1 MKTLYIFFSLILVIY
16 GCGPT
21 TTGNPIKKQPVALR
35 MEDTQP
41 FAFMQR
47 ASDLMIPSAKAAVS
61 NVKFCFKRLR
71 IKAESNSAASDIEL
85 TLGQVD
91 IDPSGTS
98 LLTVQVTEGTYR
110 RIEFDLDKECDGVI
124 GKPSVIFTNGNGTF
138 STQETM
144 TIKFDGSYTVSSAG
158 TLTLDIDALFD
169 ALDLVTADGQIKT
182 SLESA
187 PGDF

>member
-1 MKTLYIFFSLILVIY
+1 MKMLYIFFGLIFTIN

-21 TTGNPIKKQPVALR
+21 TTGNPIKKQPVSLR

-41 FAFMQR
+41 FAFMKK
-47 ASDLMIPSAKAAVS
+47 ASDLLIPSARAAVS
-61 NVKFCFKRLR
+61 NTKFCFKRLR
-71 IKAESNSAASDIEL
+71 IKADSSSVVSDIEL
-85 TLGQVD
+85 SLGQVD
-91 IDPSGTS
+91 IDPTGTS

-110 RIEFDLDKECDGVI
+110 RVEFDLDKECDGVA
-124 GKPSVIFTNGNGTF
+124 GKPSVFFTNGNGTF

-144 TIKFDGSYTVSSAG
+144 TIKFDGSYTVSAAG